1 MRPVAVSAAQF
12 LEIEQQGAST
22 LYTDSSSAMKL
33 LRRPEPGTRSKH
45 VDMRYFYLKEQ
56 VDGGVVHLVHEG
68 TDSMVADMLTK
79 PLGPEKFI
87 PHAERML
94 QGQVFPVGGASMDR
108 ALLAD
113 EGSDD
118 LEL

>member
-1 MRPVAVSAAQF
+1 MFFRRAAQF

-45 VDMRYFYLKEQ
+45 VDMRYLYLKEQ

-68 TDSMVADMLTK
+68 TDSMVADIHVDK
-79 PLGPEKFI
+79 ARGSGEV
-87 PHAERML
+87 HSAC
-94 QGQVFPVGGASMDR
+94 GADAARTGLSC
-108 ALLAD
+108 
-113 EGSDD
+113 GWC
-118 LEL
+118 